1 MNGKNLRI
9 HDIIKCIH
17 YNIYIKPLF
26 VIEYVYNNRLGVIQL
41 DKKEQKKDTRRN
53 VKVDDH
59 VKKKLDKYKKQIG
72 AKTESQV
79 IEWFILHYEMTKR

>member
-1 MNGKNLRI
+1 
-9 HDIIKCIH
+9 
-17 YNIYIKPLF
+17 
-26 VIEYVYNNRLGVIQL
+26 L
-41 DKKEQKKDTRRN
+41 DNENQKKDTRKN
-53 VKVDDH
+53 VKVDDN

>member
-1 MNGKNLRI
+1 MDNEN
-9 HDIIKCIH
+9 
-17 YNIYIKPLF
+17 
-26 VIEYVYNNRLGVIQL
+26 
-41 DKKEQKKDTRRN
+41 QKKDTRKN
-53 VKVDDH
+53 VKVDDN